1 MTSRRRRPAA
11 RPARASAAETLS
23 RGVHVPDPNREE
35 LRRRMLEVVEN
46 QLRSNEP
53 PETRATLD
61 RLVAQ
66 GYSDSEAKRWIAC
79 VVVAEMFHVM
89 KHQQPYNR
97 SRFVAGLE
105 RLPQL
110 PE

>member
-1 MTSRRRRPAA
+1 VSD
-11 RPARASAAETLS
+11 S
-23 RGVHVPDPNREE
+23 NREM
-35 LRRRMLEVVEN
+35 LRRQMLEVVEN
-46 QLRSNEP
+46 QLRDNEP

-66 GYSDSEAKRWIAC
+66 GHSASEAKRLIAC

-89 KHQQPYNR
+89 KHKQPYDT
-97 SRFVAGLE
+97 SRFVAGLR
-105 RLPQL
+105 RLPEL